1 MTAHLFDRWR
11 GWLPAGAALLVLGCG
26 ASASSGSEIAARG
39 DRDEARADEEST
51 SGRADDDSTTP
62 AEDDSPQSS
71 SGAGDVESASGVT
84 PNEPAGDSP
93 ESTNDGLEEVNNPEG
108 ALDVANPGAPP
119 NGASTNEPSE
129 DDPPGPVPTPDFT
142 PQETCVAPAPATN
155 AELSE
160 RLQRLIWGAD
170 EEFVDPIALVEDL
183 APDAP
188 ASAIIVRDV
197 AARMLADESKGRVGL
212 KRFVHAWLQLD
223 PERLSMDD
231 TLLQSTLESTERTL
245 DWLLFEPGETLSALY
260 SGDQAVVNAELAMF
274 YGVPAPDDEW
284 GVVRLPEPRQAGLLG
299 QAFWLNANHHPSTR
313 GTVVM
318 RSLRCATVPGKPPGL
333 DEPPREESPSDM
345 SRREQ
350 YLAALT
356 EPQCAGCHALF
367 DPVGL
372 PFEHFDAWGEYRTT
386 DNGVDVDATGGIG
399 IPGTTLEVDGA
410 AELAAVFAG
419 ELREKTHACI
429 ALSAT
434 AYALGLDS
442 LPADPFDDPECYAVL
457 NPELAALK
465 DPLISDWILE
475 LVASPLFLAGY

>member
-1 MTAHLFDRWR
+1 MTALLFDRWR
-11 GWLPAGAALLVLGCG
+11 GWLPAGTALLVSGCG

-39 DRDEARADEEST
+39 DRDEAREDGEPT
-51 SGRADDDSTTP
+51 SGSSDDDSTTP
-62 AEDDSPQSS
+62 SEDDSPQS
-71 SGAGDVESASGVT
+71 GGTADVESARGGFT
-84 PNEPAGDSP
+84 PNEPAGDSS
-93 ESTNDGLEEVNNPEG
+93 ESTNDGLEEVSTPEG
-108 ALDVANPGAPP
+108 ALDVATPGTPP
-119 NGASTNEPSE
+119 KDASTEEASGG
-129 DDPPGPVPTPDFT
+129 DPPAPVPTPDFT
-142 PQETCVAPAPATN
+142 PQETCVAPAPATY
-155 AELSE
+155 AEISE

-170 EEFVDPIALVEDL
+170 EEFVDPIAMVEDL

-188 ASAIIVRDV
+188 ASSVIVRDI
-197 AARMLADESKGRVGL
+197 AARMLEDESNGRVGL
-212 KRFVHAWLQLD
+212 KRFVHDWLQLA

-260 SGDQAVVNAELAMF
+260 SGGQAVVNAEMAMF

-284 GVVRLPEPRQAGLLG
+284 GVVRLPKPRQAGLLG
-299 QAFWLNANHHPSTR
+299 QAFWLNANYHPSTR

-318 RSLRCATVPGKPPGL
+318 GSLRCVRVPGKPPGL

-350 YLAALT
+350 YLAALA

-419 ELREKTHACI
+419 ELREETHACI

-434 AYALGLDS
+434 AYALGPDR
-442 LPADPFDDPECYAVL
+442 LPADPLNDLECYAVL

-475 LVASPLFLAGY
+475 LVASPLFLAGN